1 MAGEITGFL
10 GYVKPFL
17 GFMGDEGQEILVLF
31 QYVLVLVA
39 VTGLDVLD
47 QGIRRGYEKVILV

>member
-1 MAGEITGFL
+1 
-10 GYVKPFL
+10 
-17 GFMGDEGQEILVLF
+17 MGDKGQEILVLF

-47 QGIRRGYEKVILV
+47 QGIRRGYEKMILV